1 MKSQQTINAPQM
13 YEIRVAGHLS
23 ANWTAQWA
31 AHFEGL
37 SMRHEPEG
45 ETVLS
50 GMFDQAA
57 LHGVFMKIRS
67 LGLNLISVNRVGA
80 MGSSYRDTE
89 NEYFQTKGDVENE

>member
-1 MKSQQTINAPQM
+1 MKTQRAMNAPQL

-23 ANWTAQWA
+23 ANWA
-31 AHFEGL
+31 ARFEGL

-45 ETVLS
+45 ETALT
-50 GMFDQAA
+50 GMLDQAA

-80 MGSSYRDTE
+80 TESSYPGAE
-89 NEYFQTKGDVENE
+89 NERFQSKGE

>member
-1 MKSQQTINAPQM
+1 MNTPQFF
-13 YEIRVAGHLS
+13 EIRVVGHLS
-23 ANWTAQWA
+23 ANWA

-50 GMFDQAA
+50 GSLDQSA
-57 LHGVFMKIRS
+57 LHGVLVRIRD

-80 MGSSYRDTE
+80 TESSYPGAE
-89 NEYFQTKGDVENE
+89 NEFFQSKGE